1 MPIDIKDEVAALNL
15 GSQIRQLRN
24 QRGLTLQEVSGLTG
38 LSKPHLSQIENDLV
52 SPPLATLIKIST
64 ALGVKIGYFFQD
76 SKPETRLVIDRKED
90 RSKNTTDKSDKK
102 ITDSGYKYEPLAY
115 PMVNKFMEPFVI
127 YMEDRKEKDLV
138 YNNHRGEEFAYIIKG
153 KAEIRCADQ
162 IVILNEGD
170 SVYFDSGLP
179 HAYRGINGTA
189 QLLIIIF
196 SPSQSPGKQDL

>member
-24 QRGLTLQEVSGLTG
+24 QRGLTLQDVSELTG

-76 SKPETRLVIDRKED
+76 SKPETRIVVDRKKD
-90 RSKNTTDKSDKK
+90 HKNRDKGSQK
-102 ITDSGYKYEPLAY
+102 ISDSGYNYDPLAY

-127 YMEDRKEKDLV
+127 YMEDRKEKDLI
-138 YNNHRGEEFAYIIKG
+138 YNNHRGEEFAFIIQG

-162 IVILNEGD
+162 IVVLDEGD

-179 HAYRGINGTA
+179 HAYRGIDCTA
-189 QLLIIIF
+189 QLLIIIY
-196 SPSQSPGKQDL
+196 SPSQSPSKQDL